1 MENFDWM
8 DAVLVGGVVAIGK
21 FIKEWLKGKKIKGF
35 ELVRLLPVFILLAA
49 ETIYILYSFSTGEN
63 IILAISEGFVSACIA
78 TFGYDVVKTAM
89 KKGNKEEEKEK
100 E

>member
-8 DAVLVGGVVAIGK
+8 DAVMVGGVVAIGK
-21 FIKEWLKGKKIKGF
+21 FIKKWLKDKKIKNF
-35 ELVRLLPVFILLAA
+35 KLKRLLPVFILIAA
-49 ETIYILYSFSTGEN
+49 EIMYVLYSFTTGEN

-78 TFGYDVVKTAM
+78 TFGYDAVKSAF
-89 KKGNKEEEKEK
+89 KGGNKDEEEE